1 MVKVATPFKVCFPLI
16 YIFFEVILMPVI
28 DGIDSFLE
36 DYYFY
41 FLLMRV
47 SIFSIVI
54 SDPDNASVQLMT
66 KLS

>member
-1 MVKVATPFKVCFPLI
+1 
-16 YIFFEVILMPVI
+16 MPVI

>member
-1 MVKVATPFKVCFPLI
+1 
-16 YIFFEVILMPVI
+16 MPVI
-28 DGIDSFLE
+28 DGIDSFLK